1 MIQAEPRGGL
11 ATILEYQLSGD
22 TCMNLIKHSLAVL
35 GLIAAPAFAA
45 GEVGVSIDAG
55 KPGPVINKYVYGQ
68 FAEHLGTGVYEG
80 MWVGAKST
88 IPNPNGWRNDVVGAL
103 KELHVPLVRW
113 PGGCFADTYHWR
125 DGVGPQDKRPSNI
138 HGDRVEE
145 LNAVGTH
152 EFFDLIDMLG
162 ADAYVNGNVGTG
174 TVQEMSDWVEYM
186 TSDGG
191 SPMARLRAQ
200 NGRAKPWKVAFFGIG
215 NEMWGCGGNVKP
227 DYYTNLYGNYETFLR
242 GSEQSRPKMIASGGS
257 GFDTSWTDVLS
268 KNLKGRTVGI
278 TVHQYTVPTG
288 NWDVKGE
295 AIGFKEN
302 EWISTLANTMKMDQ
316 MVKDHVV
323 VLDKND
329 PEKKIGLMIDEW
341 GTWYEEKGARSA
353 LFQQNSLRDAL
364 VAALNFNIF
373 HEHAERVTMT
383 TIAQM
388 VNVLQAMIL
397 TEKEKMVLTP
407 TYYAFQMYVPFQ
419 DAKTLPLAIK
429 NNTSYTLGATTIPG
443 VSASAARAKDGKVY
457 LALVNTDPSKAVD
470 VAVDVAGTKVK
481 GAAGKVLTSA
491 AMDAHNTFQNPQV
504 IKPAAYS
511 ARSAGGKLSIKVPA
525 KAVMVVALEE

>member
-1 MIQAEPRGGL
+1 
-11 ATILEYQLSGD
+11 
-22 TCMNLIKHSLAVL
+22 MNIIKHSLAVL
-35 GLIAAPAFAA
+35 GMIAAPAFAA
-45 GEVGVSIDAG
+45 SQVSISIDAG

-80 MWVGAKST
+80 MYVGST
-88 IPNPNGWRNDVVGAL
+88 SNIPNTRGWRNDVVGAL
-103 KELHVPLVRW
+103 KQLHVPLVRW

-125 DGVGPQDKRPSNI
+125 DGVGPQDKRPSNG
-138 HGDRVEE
+138 HGSNVDAI
-145 LNAVGTH
+145 NAVGTH

-174 TVQEMSDWVEYM
+174 SVQEMSDWVEYM
-186 TSDGG
+186 TADGG
-191 SPMARLRAQ
+191 SPLARLRAQ
-200 NGRAKPWKVAFFGIG
+200 NGREKPFKVAFFGIG
-215 NEMWGCGGNVKP
+215 NELWGCGGNVKP
-227 DYYTNLYGNYETFLR
+227 DYYASLYRNYENFLR
-242 GSEQSRPKMIASGGS
+242 APEQYKPKMIASGGS

-268 KNLKGRTVGI
+268 KELKGRTIGI
-278 TVHQYTVPTG
+278 SVHQYTIPTG
-288 NWDVKGE
+288 NWNVKGKDL
-295 AIGFKEN
+295 GFKEG
-302 EWISTLANTMKMDQ
+302 EWISTLANTLKMDQ
-316 MVKDHVV
+316 LVKDHVV

-341 GTWYEEKGARSA
+341 GTWYDEAGARSA

-373 HEHAERVTMT
+373 HEHAERVTLT

-397 TEKEKMVLTP
+397 TDKEKMVLTP
-407 TYYAFQMYVPFQ
+407 TYYTFQMYVPFQ
-419 DAKTLPLAIK
+419 DAKSLPLAIK
-429 NNTSYTLGATTIPG
+429 DNTSYTLGTTTIPG
-443 VSASAARAKDGKVY
+443 VSASAARAKDGKLY

-504 IKPAAYS
+504 IKPAAFS
-511 ARSAGGKLSIKVPA
+511 ARAAGGKLSIKVPA

>member
-1 MIQAEPRGGL
+1 
-11 ATILEYQLSGD
+11 
-22 TCMNLIKHSLAVL
+22 MNSIKHSLAVL
-35 GLIAAPAFAA
+35 GMIVAPAFAA
-45 GEVGVSIDAG
+45 GQVSVSIDAG

-68 FAEHLGTGVYEG
+68 FAEQLGTGVYEG

-88 IPNPNGWRNDVVGAL
+88 IPNTNGWRNDVVGAL

-138 HGDRVEE
+138 HGDRVDQF
-145 LNAVGTH
+145 NAVGTH

-162 ADAYVNGNVGTG
+162 ADAYINGNVGTG

-191 SPMARLRAQ
+191 SPLARLRAQ

-227 DYYTNLYGNYETFLR
+227 EYYAGLYRNYENFLR
-242 GSEQSRPKMIASGGS
+242 APEPNKPKMIAAGG
-257 GFDTSWTDVLS
+257 DLSWTEILS
-268 KNLKGRTVGI
+268 KELKGRTTGI
-278 TVHQYTVPTG
+278 TIHQYTVPTG
-288 NWDVKGE
+288 NWDVKGK
-295 AIGFKEN
+295 AVGFDEG
-302 EWISTLANTMKMDQ
+302 EWISTLANASKMDR
-316 MVKDHVV
+316 MVKDHLA

-329 PEKKIGLMIDEW
+329 PEKKIGLMVDEW
-341 GTWYEEKGARSA
+341 GTWYADADTSSSA

-364 VAALNFNIF
+364 VAALTFNIF

-388 VNVLQAMIL
+388 VNVLQSMIL
-397 TEKEKMVLTP
+397 TDKDKMVLTP

-419 DAKTLPLAIK
+419 DAKSLPLAIK
-429 NNTSYTLGATTIPG
+429 DNTSYTLGATTIPG
-443 VSASAARAKDGKVY
+443 VSATAARAKDGKVY
-457 LALVNTDPSKAVD
+457 LALVNTDPHKAVD
-470 VAVDVAGTKVK
+470 VAVDVAGTKAK

-491 AMDAHNTFQNPQV
+491 AMDAHNSFQHPQV
-504 IKPAAYS
+504 IKPAAFS
-511 ARSAGGKLSIKVPA
+511 TRAAGGKLSIKVPS
-525 KAVMVVALEE
+525 KSVMVVALE